1 MNSTQE
7 FMFSEHID
15 YESVD
20 FKQIDYC
27 LCTPKHPSHSNCKA
41 HKNPEC
47 PYSCSYELPVGD
59 GLLFLIVL
67 GFVYASVKWLNFNN

>member
-1 MNSTQE
+1 MNNTQE
-7 FMFSEHID
+7 FLFQEQ
-15 YESVD
+15 VD
-20 FKQIDYC
+20 TEYFKQVDYC
-27 LCTPKHPSHSNCKA
+27 LCTPARPIKANCKS
-41 HKNPEC
+41 HKNPDC

>member
-7 FMFSEHID
+7 FLFQEQVD
-15 YESVD
+15 YQMESLNKVE
-20 FKQIDYC
+20 KC
-27 LCTPKHPSHSNCKA
+27 LLCNKNIHASCKS
-41 HKNPEC
+41 HKNPHC

-67 GFVYASVKWLNFNN
+67 GFVYASVK

>member
-7 FMFSEHID
+7 FLFQEQLD
-15 YESVD
+15 YQMES
-20 FKQIDYC
+20 FKQVEYC
-27 LCTPKHPSHSNCKA
+27 LCTPSRPINSNCKA
-41 HKNPEC
+41 HKNPDC

-67 GFVYASVKWLNFNN
+67 GFFYASFKFLKL

>member
-7 FMFSEHID
+7 FLFQEQVD
-15 YESVD
+15 YQMES
-20 FKQIDYC
+20 FKKAEFC
-27 LCTPKHPSHSNCKA
+27 LLCGKNIHANCKV
-41 HKNPEC
+41 HRNPDC

-67 GFVYASVKWLNFNN
+67 GFVYATFKFLKW

>member
-7 FMFSEHID
+7 FLFQEQVDM
-15 YESVD
+15 ES
-20 FKQIDYC
+20 FKQVDYC
-27 LCTPKHPSHSNCKA
+27 LCTPARPIKANCKS
-41 HKNPEC
+41 HKNPDC

>member
-7 FMFSEHID
+7 FIFQEQVD
-15 YESVD
+15 YQMES
-20 FKQIDYC
+20 FKKAEFC
-27 LCTPKHPSHSNCKA
+27 LLCGKNIHANCRA
-41 HKNPEC
+41 HKNPDC

-67 GFVYASVKWLNFNN
+67 GFVYACVKWLNFNN

>member
-7 FMFSEHID
+7 FLFPEQVDYQMEFSKKPE
-15 YESVD
+15 
-20 FKQIDYC
+20 KC
-27 LCTPKHPSHSNCKA
+27 LLCGKNINAGCKA
-41 HKNPEC
+41 HDKPDC
-47 PYSCSYELPVGD
+47 PYSCSYGLPVGD

>member
-7 FMFSEHID
+7 FLFYDNED
-15 YESVD
+15 YEIVTFRQVD
-20 FKQIDYC
+20 FC
-27 LCTPKHPSHSNCKA
+27 LCTPSRPINTNCKS
-41 HKNPEC
+41 HKNPDC

-67 GFVYASVKWLNFNN
+67 GFVYASFKFLKW

>member
-7 FMFSEHID
+7 FLFQEQVDM
-15 YESVD
+15 ES
-20 FKQIDYC
+20 FKQINYC
-27 LCTPKHPSHSNCKA
+27 LCTPARPSHVNCKA
-41 HKNPEC
+41 HKNPDC

-59 GLLFLIVL
+59 GVLFLIVL

>member
-7 FMFSEHID
+7 FLFQEQ
-15 YESVD
+15 VD
-20 FKQIDYC
+20 TEYFKQVDYC
-27 LCTPKHPSHSNCKA
+27 LCTPARPIKANCKS
-41 HKNPEC
+41 HKNPDC

-67 GFVYASVKWLNFNN
+67 GFVYASVK